1 MSEFNYTPDE
11 EIQIHRENAI
21 RHMCQPFLSHEN
33 GLPEWVKN
41 SAAAYIREGR
51 EPGKRTIVLLF
62 ATKQRSVP
70 ASIACLDFV
79 GMSSTQIEEDFR
91 RWADPDAAVRRGTK
105 GVSIG
110 ELGGHGN
117 GGKCYMTQMF
127 EDFSSFQTV
136 RNGLGCSYGVK
147 GGSVA
152 FGYVPNPQDGKDF
165 AVASIPD
172 TIDSCMRPMR
182 VGVSSLPEDIRSLV
196 SEAEGFTFIRGVCP
210 RYWDERDACQNLI
223 ESLLG
228 HHQMITPLQQCQIY
242 ILINGTPHNGG
253 QPLALP
259 RIDPMPGYETPR
271 VLSIPETVR
280 DPVSNQKVSTTQR
293 PRFPA
298 GELRIHTSDKNMR
311 LGRGGKRQWRHTVT
325 YHTNQ
330 SGVIGKIPMLS
341 LDADSG
347 YRDHLYCECFLE
359 ALDEFQQNNRGPLA
373 ESPLTRA
380 VNAWIASQVKA
391 ICRELEERDK
401 RLVREQ
407 DKNELTRLNDWLDQW
422 KNQFLQDFMQ
432 GLYGQGEGLGER
444 PTPPPLPSGK
454 PARIEVSLTY
464 PRAGK
469 GVYFRPMLKFF
480 DNQNRQIRSVPYRWV
495 SEDNNIAMVD
505 DELMQIQ
512 TFSFGSTTIYAE
524 TLDGSLC
531 SKVVPLEVVRILE
544 VRITPQELEM
554 PAETRRKL
562 EAMCRLAVSEEVSN
576 VYLTWIESNASVARV
591 SGSGM
596 VYAFGPGET
605 EVTATDDSC
614 RSDVPAVVRVS
625 PSPGKGAGKDRGRG
639 YPRILISEVDCAPD
653 EDRPRILRSD
663 DPPIHQPL
671 PIDVDNNIWWI
682 NLASPFARLYYS
694 SERYGVKSDA
704 WRMYHVERVIDV
716 MVQIALSH
724 GPDSEESRG
733 SREWIYRA
741 AEFEAEIRAKA
752 IESLREFIESGETE
766 I

>member
-1 MSEFNYTPDE
+1 MSEFTYTPDE

-51 EPGKRTIVLLF
+51 EPGKRTIMLLF

-70 ASIACLDFV
+70 ASIACLDLV

-127 EDFSSFQTV
+127 EDFASFQTV

-165 AVASIPD
+165 AVDSIPD
-172 TIDSCMRPMR
+172 AIYSCMRPMR
-182 VGVSSLPEDIRSLV
+182 AGVSSLPEDIRSLV
-196 SEAEGFTFIRGVCP
+196 SEAKGFTFIRGVCP
-210 RYWDERDACQNLI
+210 RYWEERDACQNLI

-242 ILINGTPHNGG
+242 ILINGTPYNGG

-259 RIDPMPGYETPR
+259 RIDPMQGYETPR

-280 DPVSNQKVSTTQR
+280 DPVSNQNVSTTQR
-293 PRFPA
+293 SRFPA
-298 GELRIHTSDKNMR
+298 GELRIYTSDKNMR

-347 YRDHLYCECFLE
+347 YRDYLYCECFLE

-373 ESPLTRA
+373 ESPLPRA
-380 VNAWIASQVKA
+380 VNAWIASQVRA
-391 ICRELEERDK
+391 FCRELEERDK
-401 RLVREQ
+401 RLIREQ

-422 KNQFLQDFMQ
+422 KNQILQEFMQ
-432 GLYGQGEGLGER
+432 GLYGQGDGGPL
-444 PTPPPLPSGK
+444 PPPPPLPSGK
-454 PARIEVSLTY
+454 PSRIEVSISC

-469 GVYFRPMLKFF
+469 GVYIRPMVKFF
-480 DNQNRQIRSVPYRWV
+480 DSQNRRIRPVPYGWI
-495 SEDNNIAMVD
+495 SEDNNVAMVD
-505 DELMQIQ
+505 EDLMQIQ
-512 TFSFGSTTIYAE
+512 TFSFGRTKISAKTM
-524 TLDGSLC
+524 DGSLC
-531 SKVVPLEVVRILE
+531 SNAVPLDVVRILE
-544 VRITPQELEM
+544 IRITPHELDM
-554 PAETRRKL
+554 PAGTRSRL
-562 EAMCRLAVSEEVSN
+562 EAMCRLSAAEEVSN
-576 VYLTWIESNASVARV
+576 VYLTWMESNVSVARV
-591 SGSGM
+591 SGSGL
-596 VYAFGPGET
+596 VYAVGPGET

-614 RSDVPAVVRVS
+614 RSDLPAVVRVS

-639 YPRILISEVDCAPD
+639 GPRILISEVNSAPS
-653 EDRPRILRSD
+653 EDQPPIFRKD
-663 DPPIHQPL
+663 DPPIYQRL
-671 PIDVDNNIWWI
+671 QDVDNNIWWI

-694 SERYGVKSDA
+694 SERYGVKSEA

-724 GPDSEESRG
+724 GPDSEESRN
-733 SREWIYRA
+733 SRDWIYRA
-741 AEFEAEIRAKA
+741 AEFEAEFRAKA
-752 IESLREFIESGETE
+752 IESLRELIESGETE